1 MCLTFKSTCDS
12 VAVYMTKNT
21 MKKNTLPNDFVI
33 ADSYTV
39 IEPALSNFKQDQSIT
54 HSELLDYLKTQPI
67 DTIAVLPELKS

>member
-1 MCLTFKSTCDS
+1 
-12 VAVYMTKNT
+12 

-67 DTIAVLPELKS
+67 DTIAVLPELK

>member
-1 MCLTFKSTCDS
+1 
-12 VAVYMTKNT
+12 MTKNT
-21 MKKNTLPNDFVI
+21 MKNNTLPNNFVI

-67 DTIAVLPELKS
+67 DTIAVLPELKQ